1 MIAQKGK
8 ENKMEKNKRI
18 IEINGI
24 KMEVDMIT
32 AKRNDEF
39 KVGDNI
45 KVLRKGYNDSYDVMP
60 GVIVQ
65 FVNFKD
71 LPTIQIAVFKSDYS
85 GAHLE
90 FINFNSKTEDVEI
103 TLCSNHELRLEKN
116 SVMDKLN
123 NEIQKKQNEAADL
136 IAKRDWF
143 EKYFAKYFDGETAQ

>member
-8 ENKMEKNKRI
+8 ENKMEKRV

-24 KMEVDMIT
+24 KMEVDMTT
-32 AKRNDEF
+32 AKRIDEF

-85 GAHLE
+85 GSTIE
-90 FINFNSKTEDVEI
+90 FINFNTKTEGIEI
-103 TLCSNHELRLEKN
+103 TYCSDHELRLEKN
-116 SVMDKLN
+116 SVMDKFN

-143 EKYFAKYFDGETAQ
+143 EKYFAKYFDGEAAQ